1 MRHNSDGGYRFPLG
15 PLFSGQP
22 GGKIDGREK
31 EACLKCHTKLTFFL
45 TFLTL
50 CYIARLLRQLQQSSK
65 SHSESKSALCFW

>member
-31 EACLKCHTKLTFFL
+31 EICLKCHTTIEREFSQKLTFF
-45 TFLTL
+45 
-50 CYIARLLRQLQQSSK
+50 
-65 SHSESKSALCFW
+65 